1 MIDGIDY
8 LTVDGEE
15 IDVSDVEKYG
25 LVTFW
30 MHPDGSMVVHGNK
43 EFVELLTVGKNPREP
58 WVKPEI
64 WFTPGD
70 ESEGYRVHQR
80 KSPDGSVF
88 LYPSEEDRLDY
99 TAVDVALL
107 GKIVDCSPLGGNAV
121 CLQVGWGDLPW
132 WTGDDWGRPESSVVD
147 TAYQCGSLLL
157 TFPWTTV
164 VRRAVECVYTGEPS
178 TEWSKDDLRLRRA
191 PVLAAAPRDLGVDGD
206 VDLVSG
212 DLTLHPIPVAD
223 GTSSKLTVSPEALA
237 AFQLH
242 STADRAADEL
252 ITVDEESTSF
262 DKLAS
267 ADSDSVM
274 KIYMG
279 DSVMDVISSH
289 EAFLEAYAGV
299 SKTGVQHMRHATTAK
314 MQ

>member
-15 IDVSDVEKYG
+15 IDVADAEKYG

-30 MHPDGSMVVHGNK
+30 MNPDGSMVVHGNK
-43 EFVELLTVGKNPREP
+43 EFTELLTVGKDPKTP
-58 WVKPEI
+58 WVMPEI
-64 WFTPGD
+64 WFMPGD

-88 LYPSEEDRLDY
+88 LYPGVEDRLDY
-99 TAVDVALL
+99 TAGSVMFS
-107 GKIVDCSPLGGNAV
+107 GKIIDCSPRGGNAV

-132 WTGDDWGRPESSVVD
+132 WTGDDWRRPESSAVD
-147 TAYQCGSLLL
+147 PEYQCGSLLL
-157 TFPWTTV
+157 TFPWTV
-164 VRRAVECVYTGEPS
+164 AVIRPTDVEEGMDP
-178 TEWSKDDLRLRRA
+178 EWSKGDLRLRRA

-212 DLTLHPIPVAD
+212 SVTLHPTPVAD
-223 GTSSKLTVSPEALA
+223 GTSSKRTVRQEELA

-242 STADRAADEL
+242 STADRTADGL
-252 ITVDEESTSF
+252 ITVDEEYTSF
-262 DKLAS
+262 SKLAS
-267 ADSDSVM
+267 ADSDSVL

-279 DSVMDVISSH
+279 DSVMDVISSY

-299 SKTGVQHMRHATTAK
+299 SKTGVQYMRHVSTAK

>member
-30 MHPDGSMVVHGNK
+30 MLPDGSMVVHGGK

-58 WVKPEI
+58 WVRPEI
-64 WFTPGD
+64 WFMPGD

-99 TAVDVALL
+99 TAVDVAFH
-107 GKIVDCSPLGGNAV
+107 GQIVDCSPLGGNAV
-121 CLQVGWGDLPW
+121 CLQVGWGALPW
-132 WTGDDWGRPESSVVD
+132 WTGDDWRRPESSVVD
-147 TAYQCGSLLL
+147 PAYQCGSLLL

-164 VRRAVECVYTGEPS
+164 VRRAVECACTWEPS
-178 TEWSKDDLRLRRA
+178 TEWAKDDLRLRRA

-212 DLTLHPIPVAD
+212 SFTPHSIPITD
-223 GTSSKLTVSPEALA
+223 GTSSKLTVRQEALA
-237 AFQLH
+237 ALQFH
-242 STADRAADEL
+242 STADRTADGL

-262 DKLAS
+262 GKLAS
-267 ADSDSVM
+267 ADSDSVL

-279 DSVMDVISSH
+279 DSVMDVISSY
-289 EAFLEAYAGV
+289 EAFLGSYAGV
-299 SKTGVQHMRHATTAK
+299 SKTGAQHMRHVTTAK